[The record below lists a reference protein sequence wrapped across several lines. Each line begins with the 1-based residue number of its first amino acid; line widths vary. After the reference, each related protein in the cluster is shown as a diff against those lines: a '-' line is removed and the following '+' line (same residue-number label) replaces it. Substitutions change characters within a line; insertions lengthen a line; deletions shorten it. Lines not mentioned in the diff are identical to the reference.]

1 MVTRKPLAKSPA
13 STRSRR
19 RPARQLGGKNR
30 GQNGHRRLGLTSDKV
45 YQALREQIVSGQLP
59 PGTRLS
65 HRSIATAMGTSNGP
79 VVGAL
84 RRLAHDGLIDYEPS
98 AGGMT
103 KQFTEEE
110 LADAM
115 VLRRALETE
124 AARLV
129 SRRAAPEDIDR
140 LYSIVHRM
148 GALVRREAW
157 READEADV
165 ELHIAIARLTR
176 SVGLMEALDRCH
188 LRDLVRRR
196 ILVRDRQRDIQCL
209 EQNHRRLVDAI
220 ASHDPELAGRTMHEH
235 LSRKK
240 S

>member
-1 MVTRKPLAKSPA
+1 MARPVA
-13 STRSRR
+13 SGRLP
-19 RPARQLGGKNR
+19 RPSEA
-30 GQNGHRRLGLTSDKV
+30 NGHRRLGLTSEKV
-45 YQALREQIVSGQLP
+45 YQALREQIVSGHLP

-65 HRSIATAMGTSNGP
+65 HRSIATGMGSSNGP

-84 RRLAHDGLIDYEPS
+84 QRLAHDGLITYERS
-98 AGGMT
+98 DGGT
-103 KQFTEEE
+103 IKQFTAEE

-115 VLRRALETE
+115 ILRRALETE

-129 SRRAAPEDIDR
+129 ARRAAPEDVER
-140 LYSIVHRM
+140 LQAIVNRM
-148 GALVRREAW
+148 GELVKRKAW
-157 READEADV
+157 READEADI

-176 SVGLMEALDRCH
+176 SSALMEALERCH

-220 ASHDPELAGRTMHEH
+220 ASHDPDFAGRTMHAH
-235 LSRKK
+235 LSPTK